1 MTRKSKYE
9 DMVTIVDGVK
19 VTMCAPRMPKKV
31 EKTFSVDKSRYTPWA
46 QGVSNFRRGTRGVMG
61 TVDTL

>member
-1 MTRKSKYE
+1 MARKSKYE
-9 DMVTIVDGVK
+9 DVATIVDGVK
-19 VTMCAPRMPKKV
+19 FTVCAPRMPKKF
-31 EKTFSVDKSRYTPWA
+31 EKTFTVDKSRYTAWA